1 MQLKIYVPKHPL
13 IVHLANLMQN
23 ADIPPYL
30 VRSSAIEIT
39 NWLCYEAMRDWISLT
54 EVQSNNIDG
63 TLVTNLI
70 DPQKGILAMPLIKSG
85 LLMSASIQKLSLSAR
100 LLYVNF
106 RTRSQTQT
114 YDIAEEDKLAMAI
127 LSDYSKLLILDS
139 VVLSSDR
146 ILALLSFMKN
156 EGVDLSLVRIILI
169 FCTSDVL
176 QQIGRVHP
184 ELTIYTSC
192 IKDTTSQ
199 LELSLYERL
208 LDTLQT

>member
-23 ADIPPYL
+23 VDIPPYL

-114 YDIAEEDKLAMAI
+114 YDIAEEDKLAMGI

>member
-13 IVHLANLMQN
+13 IVHLASLMQN

-63 TLVTNLI
+63 TVVANLI
-70 DPQKGILAMPLIKSG
+70 DPEKSILAMPLIKSG

-106 RTRSQTQT
+106 RIRSQTQT
-114 YDIAEEDKLAMAI
+114 YDIAEEDKLAMGN
-127 LSDYSKLLILDS
+127 LSNYSKLLILDS
-139 VVLSSDR
+139 VVLSPDR
-146 ILALLSFMKN
+146 ILALLSFMQG
-156 EGVDLSLVRIILI
+156 EGVDLSLVRIIFI
-169 FCTSDVL
+169 FCTSGVL
-176 QQIGRVHP
+176 QEIGKAYP

-192 IKDTTSQ
+192 IKDTSSQ